1 MKTIQELV
9 TSLLPQKWAE
19 DIEADSRA
27 WMMQCTF
34 GNKVS
39 VWEAGNPWRLLCC
52 PACGERTMHRLYK
65 SEQP

>member
-1 MKTIQELV
+1 VLPVLRHPGLGYIRRGDTTMKTIQELV

-39 VWEAGNPWRLLCC
+39 V
-52 PACGERTMHRLYK
+52 
-65 SEQP
+65 